1 MNMKVL
7 VIDDE
12 PQIRRALRIGL
23 EQNNYQVFLAAS
35 GEEGLDLAAS
45 RSPDLIILDLAMPGK
60 NGFDVCRELREWS
73 KTPVI
78 VLSVRDREEDKI
90 KALDLGAD
98 DYLTKPFGIGEL
110 LARARAVMR
119 RKSPDDEQ
127 EESTFICSNLKVD
140 FAHRRVY
147 LSNEEIHLTPKEYDL
162 LRYMTTNA
170 DRVLTHRQ
178 LLSKVWGPEYE
189 NDSHTL
195 RVHIANL
202 RNKIEEHPE
211 RPFFIHT
218 ETRVGYRFR
227 TDQPIGANDETA
239 LIS

>member
-1 MNMKVL
+1 MKIL

-12 PQIRRALRIGL
+12 PQIRRALRVGL
-23 EQNNYQVFLAAS
+23 EQNNYQVFLAAN

-45 RSPDLIILDLAMPGK
+45 RMPDLIILDLAMPGK
-60 NGFDVCRELREWS
+60 SGFDVCKELREWT
-73 KTPVI
+73 KTPII

-110 LARARAVMR
+110 LARARAVLR
-119 RKSPDDEQ
+119 RQAPDEEQ
-127 EESTFICSNLKVD
+127 EQSTFTCANLKVD
-140 FAHRRVY
+140 FAHRRVFIA
-147 LSNEEIHLTPKEYDL
+147 NEEVHLTPKEYDL

-211 RPFFIHT
+211 RPYYIHT

-227 TDQPIGANDETA
+227 TDQQQATTEDKATVGV
-239 LIS
+239 

>member
-1 MNMKVL
+1 MKVL

-12 PQIRRALRIGL
+12 PQIRRALRVGL

-35 GEEGLDLAAS
+35 GDEGLDQAAS

-60 NGFDVCRELREWS
+60 SGFDVCRELREWT

-90 KALDLGAD
+90 RALDLGAD

-119 RKSPDDEQ
+119 RKAPDDEQ
-127 EESTFICSNLKVD
+127 EESVFTCANLRVD
-140 FAHRRVY
+140 FAHRRVFI
-147 LSNEEIHLTPKEYDL
+147 SNNEIHLTPKEYDL

-202 RNKIEEHPE
+202 RNKIEERPE
-211 RPFFIHT
+211 RPYFIHT

-227 TDQPIGANDETA
+227 TDQPSPTDQEAP
-239 LIS
+239 LVS